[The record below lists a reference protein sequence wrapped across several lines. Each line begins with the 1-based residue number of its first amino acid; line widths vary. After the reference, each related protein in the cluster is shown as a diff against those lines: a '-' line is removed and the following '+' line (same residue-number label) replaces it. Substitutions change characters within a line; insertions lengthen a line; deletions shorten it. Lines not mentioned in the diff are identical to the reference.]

1 MSALGSRYWKPVCW
15 HRGTAGFVGVMLALC
30 LVCLPLFSQTGQGNI
45 QGGVFDQSGGAV
57 AGATVTVTDVA
68 RGVARTLVA
77 DDAGQY
83 VATNL
88 NPGTYSVRVEAK
100 GFKVE
105 QHNDVLLEVG
115 ETIRV
120 DMSLQPGEQNQTVTV
135 TGEVPTVDT
144 SDAVLGGAVAN
155 QSINDLPLNGR
166 NFERL
171 LELRP
176 GTTSAV
182 GAGTGTTQTNGRR
195 NANDSLRVEGIIEIN
210 DSQGATLL
218 NQVYQGG
225 DSSSAVPIDAIQEFS
240 TQENPKAEYGFRDGA
255 VISLGIRSGTNSIHG
270 TAYAFGRD
278 ASATDAANYFTGSVT
293 PATLEQFGGS
303 VGGPIVK
310 DKLFWFANFEGL
322 RVDVGNLTEDTLPV
336 DVSLATAANPAGN
349 PAASMVDACN
359 ALNPTHAALG
369 AAGNLINPLS
379 AQLTGLNTVS
389 CTVTPGSATVENLF
403 PTVTG
408 TATTRNYLPNFTTV
422 TPLNNGMFKGDYALS
437 AHHHVSGMV
446 FISKSAG
453 ISSSSST
460 GQPAFSP
467 ALPQWS
473 NVITSEGPPW
483 STIATNDAA
492 QYSGGWTWIPN
503 SVWVN
508 DLRVGYV
515 FINDDR
521 FAGDAN
527 LLPSNPW
534 PNGYSMNT
542 GVTNP
547 LFGGLPALTFSS
559 FSQMGGGGTRTGRRG
574 PQGDIDVVDSVSY
587 LHGNHAFKFGF
598 EFVDLLADGDTYPNS
613 YGTVKFTTLESFL
626 QGTTNGGS
634 IEYGN
639 PVQETRDHWYG
650 LFVQDDWRLTPRVT
664 LNLGVRYEYIAT
676 PTERNNYLGNFNPSA
691 PATTTPA
698 VQQFGPGAPL
708 ATEYNPGPGLI
719 SPRAGMAWDIFGNG
733 KTVLRAGGSLL
744 TDATVLGPF
753 VDVTPFG
760 ANFPSIGVNNSGT
773 AINANTPVTA
783 TFTAGQIC
791 SNSIPCI
798 DWNTTANL
806 ALTHSTIFPSSTSQ
820 LTNGVTYTGPSCN
833 VPGVGSGQCQTGA
846 VDPNFKHAHIAEWN
860 LDIQRAITN
869 KLTLDVA
876 YVGNHGFDEE
886 QIVDLNQ
893 PTIGAGWDASAIA
906 TCLASAGTN
915 FLTKAA
921 TPTNACAPDKT
932 QEVGSITCPTCA
944 YSSIFPYLSN
954 IDEATYGDYSNYDA
968 LQATLQG
975 RAYHGLSFLAG
986 FAWSHALSINDS
998 NSVNTAN
1005 LMPTD
1010 KNHLG
1015 LDYGNGAMDVR
1026 DRFTFAPTYNI
1037 PGFKSPGEMLEGWSV
1052 NAIVVLQTGFP
1063 WTAADTTTFDWLG
1076 TGESSNSGIGLGA
1089 TMPWNYSGPSSAFSV
1104 NSANAIPCF
1113 GAAKGCTTFA
1123 SLVTTPIPGLALS
1136 AVPGTTVMVPTEC
1149 FTAAQA
1155 PYTGN
1160 AQLQQLALA
1169 ALLNTNGA
1177 CYAQNGGVLTPPAYG
1192 TVGNASKGL
1201 FVGPNY
1207 LNVDFSVAKLWKWRE
1222 RYTAQFRAEFFNLF
1236 NHTDFAATGTN
1247 PTAGFGTFGT
1257 STSTPDSANAV
1268 LGSGGPR
1275 HIQFGLKLTF

>member
-1 MSALGSRYWKPVCW
+1 MSMV
-15 HRGTAGFVGVMLALC
+15 GFSPRASVLRNARNSVWLLAAIFALC
-30 LVCLPLFSQTGQGNI
+30 FVCPPLFSQTSQGNI
-45 QGGVFDQSGGAV
+45 QGGVFDQSGGAI
-57 AGATVTVTDVA
+57 AGAAVTVTDVA
-68 RGVARTLVA
+68 RGIARNLVA
-77 DDAGQY
+77 DGAGQY

-88 NPGTYSVRVEAK
+88 NPGTYSVRALAK

-105 QHNDVLLEVG
+105 QHNDVLVEVG
-115 ETIRV
+115 ETVRV
-120 DMSLQPGEQNQTVTV
+120 DMVLQPGEQTQTVTV
-135 TGEVPTVDT
+135 TGEVPAVDT
-144 SDAVLGGAVAN
+144 SDSTLGGDVAN
-155 QSINDLPLNGR
+155 QSINQLPLNGR

-176 GTTSAV
+176 GTLSAV
-182 GAGTGTTQTNGRR
+182 GSGTGTTQTNGRR

-240 TQENPKAEYGFRDGA
+240 TQEDPKAEYGFRDGA
-255 VISLGIRSGTNSIHG
+255 VISVGIKSGTNTVHG

-278 ASATDAANYFTGSVT
+278 ASATDAANYFTGGVT
-293 PATLEQFGGS
+293 PATMEQFGGS
-303 VGGPIVK
+303 AGGPIIK

-322 RVDVGNLTEDTLPV
+322 RVDVGNLTEDTEPL
-336 DVSLATAANPAGN
+336 DVSLANIQGNGAAGN
-349 PAASMVDACN
+349 VAASMVDACN
-359 ALNPTHAALG
+359 AIETTNGTKPANPAL
-369 AAGNLINPLS
+369 IKPLS
-379 AQLTGLNTVS
+379 AQLTGLNTVT

-422 TPLNNGMFKGDYALS
+422 TPLNNGIFKGDYAIS
-437 AHHHVSGMV
+437 AHHHLSGMV

-453 ISSSSST
+453 ISLSSST
-460 GQPAFSP
+460 GQAAFSP
-467 ALPQWS
+467 PLPQWS
-473 NVITSEGPPW
+473 DVIKSEGPPW

-492 QYSGGWTWIPN
+492 QYSGDWTWIPN

-508 DLRVGYV
+508 DLRLGYV

-534 PNGYSMNT
+534 PNGYGMNT

-574 PQGDIDVVDSVSY
+574 PQGDIDLVDSVSY
-587 LHGNHAFKFGF
+587 LHGKHAFKFGF
-598 EFVDLLADGDTYPNS
+598 EYVDLLADGDTYPNA

-626 QGTTNGGS
+626 QGMTNGGS

-650 LFVQDDWRLTPRVT
+650 LFVQDDWRLTSKVT
-664 LNLGVRYEYIAT
+664 VNLGVRYEYIAT
-676 PTERNNYLGNFNPSA
+676 PTERHNYLGNFNPSA
-691 PATTTPA
+691 PAATTPA
-698 VQQFGPGAPL
+698 VEQFGPGAPL
-708 ATEYNPGPGLI
+708 ASEYNAGPGLV
-719 SPRAGMAWDIFGNG
+719 SPRGGVAWDIFGNG

-783 TFTAGQIC
+783 SLTAAQI
-791 SNSIPCI
+791 N
-798 DWNTTANL
+798 WNTTGN
-806 ALTHSTIFPSSTSQ
+806 TIFPSNTSQ
-820 LTNGVTYTGPSCN
+820 VFNGVTYTGPSCN
-833 VPGVGSGQCQTGA
+833 LPGVGSGQCQTGA

-860 LDIQRAITN
+860 LDLQRAITN

-886 QIVDLNQ
+886 QIVDVNQ
-893 PTIGAGWDASAIA
+893 PVVGAGWDASAIS
-906 TCLASAGTN
+906 TCVGS
-915 FLTKAA
+915 AA
-921 TPTNACAPDKT
+921 TGYNKCTPDAT
-932 QEVGSITCPTCA
+932 AEVRSITCATCA
-944 YSSIFPYLSN
+944 YSSIYPYLSN
-954 IDEATYGDYSNYDA
+954 IDEATTGDFSNYNA

-975 RAYHGLSFLAG
+975 RGYHGLSFLAG
-986 FAWSHALSINDS
+986 FAWSHALSINDG
-998 NSVNTAN
+998 NSVNTSN
-1005 LMPTD
+1005 LTPTD

-1015 LDYGNGAMDVR
+1015 LDYGNGGMDVR
-1026 DRFTFAPTYNI
+1026 DRFTFAPTYNL
-1037 PGFKSPGEMLEGWSV
+1037 PGFKSPGQMLEGWSV

-1063 WTAADTTTFDWLG
+1063 WTATDTTTFDWLG
-1076 TGESSNSGIGLGA
+1076 TGENTNSGIGLGA
-1089 TMPWNYSGPSSAFSV
+1089 TMPWNYSGPPSAFTV
-1104 NSANAIPCF
+1104 NSANPIPCF

-1123 SLVTTPIPGLALS
+1123 SLVTSPIAGLALS
-1136 AVPGTTVMVPTEC
+1136 AVPGTTVVVPTEC

-1155 PYTGN
+1155 PYAGN

-1169 ALLNTNGA
+1169 ALLNTSGA

-1201 FVGPNY
+1201 FVGPDY
-1207 LNVDFSVAKLWKWRE
+1207 LNVDFSVAKLWRWRE

-1236 NHTDFAATGTN
+1236 NHTDFAAPGGN
-1247 PTAGFGTFGT
+1247 PTAGLGTFGT